1 MRKYYV
7 APLLAVLMTS
17 ITMNPVNLLWTDHHV
32 VAKVSL
38 ALRTGA
44 MTGFR
49 LENGTQQPPPSGVR
63 TWNRRS
69 AAHVQKTAAN
79 TAPPQAAPTP
89 TTGLAKM
96 LVVCVAFKGKPATEP
111 LSVYRQLYFGKTG
124 SVADYYRQ
132 VSYGKFQLTGTVIGD
147 PLHPGAFLTLPH
159 SEAYYAE
166 KDNGTGSP
174 FPHNDNALV
183 VNVIHQLIA
192 DHFDFA
198 PYAANGKVQYLAF
211 VFSGYGADV
220 EPTDTRLIWPVE
232 DQLPTPLLVPLTSP
246 QASTQAGG
254 GAGVN
259 SSGAGGPGEPGGQSG
274 GQSAGAPGGV
284 GSAGN
289 SAAASAN
296 VAMVSTYDLV
306 PELSDSSMTPTTIGV
321 LAHELGHLLGLDDL
335 YDTSSS
341 AKAGQGD
348 GPWSL
353 MADGNWNGYPAGSS
367 PAELD
372 PFSRI
377 FLGWI
382 DPQVIAES
390 ETGVIL
396 PPIEEKPV
404 VYELRPAGK
413 ETDYFLISNEQ
424 QISFDQ
430 ALPESGVLI
439 WHIDGA
445 QATPDSY
452 DWRNDVL
459 NTPRQNATHH
469 DDIAI
474 VEAGHTGDLHVPLDI
489 SGTYNDTYP
498 SPGGNNSFTATSNPN
513 NDLWNGQSLG
523 MDVTRIT
530 VQKNGVATFNV
541 RDAQSGSSL
550 VIVPPKTG
558 MTVYQGQKI
567 PLVAQFQHGGQT
579 VALTNASGWFAPYD
593 SVTWSGATADFHTP
607 GIVTVSIWNHG
618 LPALAYFNVI
628 ALKTLM
634 TGPAQESV
642 QNGRIFVAL
651 PRLTAYYANGKILN
665 VTALATWSFVTSTGA
680 TEPAVLVD
688 NKYLAGAGGAALP
701 SNLGGSLQLVA
712 SFAGQTVSSQVT

>member
-1 MRKYYV
+1 M
-7 APLLAVLMTS
+7 
-17 ITMNPVNLLWTDHHV
+17 
-32 VAKVSL
+32 
-38 ALRTGA
+38 
-44 MTGFR
+44 
-49 LENGTQQPPPSGVR
+49 
-63 TWNRRS
+63 
-69 AAHVQKTAAN
+69 
-79 TAPPQAAPTP
+79 
-89 TTGLAKM
+89 
-96 LVVCVAFKGKPATEP
+96 CVAFKGKPATEP

-159 SEAYYAE
+159 SEAYYAG

-183 VNVIHQLIA
+183 VNVIHQLTA

-246 QASTQAGG
+246 QT
-254 GAGVN
+254 
-259 SSGAGGPGEPGGQSG
+259 
-274 GQSAGAPGGV
+274 
-284 GSAGN
+284 
-289 SAAASAN
+289 SAN
-296 VAMVSTYDLV
+296 VATVSTYDLV

-396 PPIEEKPV
+396 PPIEKRPV

-474 VEAGHTGDLHVPLDI
+474 VEAGHRGDLHVPLDI

-550 VIVPPKTG
+550 VIEPPKTG

-651 PRLTAYYANGKILN
+651 PRLTANYANGKILN
-665 VTALATWSFVTSTGA
+665 VAALATWSFVTSTGA
-680 TEPAVLVD
+680 AEPAVLVD
-688 NKYLAGAGGAALP
+688 NKYLAEAGGAALP